1 MCEEF
6 GPERQV
12 ELKQEQVD
20 DQIRAEV
27 RARQRL
33 SRERLARRLEQSA

>member
-1 MCEEF
+1 MYEES